1 MPASYSCVSVHCF
14 SSCDIDG
21 GGSGGDAIGGGMSI
35 GIGSGGDGSIT
46 NSSVIVSN
54 VIATGNS
61 AGTAVL
67 EWRGWLQDLLEDKRW
82 S

>member
-1 MPASYSCVSVHCF
+1 MPVSASYSCVSVHCF

-21 GGSGGDAIGGGMSI
+21 GGSGAKGGGMHI
-35 GIGSGGDGSIT
+35 QIGSEGDESIT

-67 EWRGWLQDLLEDKRW
+67 EWRGWLQVLVEGKRG